1 MKILVLGKNDSG
13 KSAYAEKIASNLAT
27 GELYYIAT
35 MIPYGNAGKLRIE
48 KHRKQRESLGFKTIE
63 ESFCLSKIS
72 PSSDATLLLEDVS
85 NLLNNVMF
93 DGEKDGTTDSVFADI
108 VSLSAKCQ
116 NTVMVSIGFLTAED
130 KYNEETRRYIDALN
144 QLNEWLTN
152 FADLVIEM
160 HDGRPICVKGDCH
173 ALD

>member
-13 KSAYAEKIASNLAT
+13 KSAYAEKIASNITT

-35 MIPYGNAGKLRIE
+35 MIPYGEDGRLRIE
-48 KHRKQRESLGFKTIE
+48 KHRKQREYLSFKTIE

-72 PSSDATLLLEDVS
+72 PPFDATLLLEDVS
-85 NLLNNVMF
+85 NLLNNAMF
-93 DGEKDGTTDSVFADI
+93 DGEKDGTTDSVFSDI
-108 VSLSAKCQ
+108 VSLSEKCQ
-116 NTVMVSIGFLTAED
+116 NMVMVSIGFLAAEA
-130 KYNEETRRYIDALN
+130 KYNDETRHYIDALN
-144 QLNEWLTN
+144 QLNEWLTH

-160 HDGRPICVKGDCH
+160 HDGKPICVKGDCH